1 MGSCSPRRVGG
12 SFIYMHVTSSNED
25 LGDAGD
31 GDGERMGKV
40 SNKEKNQK
48 EIKGA
53 YGCRVVLVWRQ

>member
-1 MGSCSPRRVGG
+1 
-12 SFIYMHVTSSNED
+12 MHVTSSNED